1 MTTQS
6 LDFRQAKILVAGDVM
21 IDQYWLGDAS
31 RISPEAPVP
40 VVKIQDDDFRLGG
53 AANAALNCASLGSQV
68 SLAGIIGHDDDAKM
82 YQQLLAEHHIESLHA
97 SCEDSSTIK
106 KLRIISR
113 SQQVLRADFEAPFSA
128 AAQKKI
134 TDNILN
140 SIEQHDIILLSDYA
154 KGCLIHCSKIIEQ
167 ARRLNIPV
175 VIDPKGSDYSK
186 YIGAYLLTPNMQ
198 EFELVVGN
206 CEDEQDLFQKAQQ
219 LIDDLSLQALLL
231 TRSEKGMTLFLND
244 GSHQHFN
251 AEAKEVFDVT
261 GAGDTVI
268 ATLASAIAAK
278 QSLSDAVTL
287 ANTAASVVVGKMGT
301 VAITPLDLKVALEQ
315 KSFSPSGIM
324 TLESLKKAVEF
335 EKSLGKSIVF
345 TNGCFD
351 ILHAGHV
358 QYLQE
363 AAALGDRL
371 IVGVNS
377 DASVKRLKGEE
388 RPINTVNDRMAVLS
402 SLAAIDWVI
411 YFEEDTP
418 ENLLKALLPNI
429 LVKGGDYDIDGVVGG
444 DIIINNGGKVAVLSL
459 QEGVSTTLI
468 IDSIKA
474 NVG

>member
-1 MTTQS
+1 MSTQA

-40 VVKIQDDDFRLGG
+40 VVKIEGDDFRLGG

-68 SLAGIIGHDDDAKM
+68 SLAGIIGHDDDGEM
-82 YQQLLAEHHIESLHA
+82 YQTLLAENNIQSLHA
-97 SCEDSSTIK
+97 SCKEASTIK

-113 SQQVLRADFEAPFSA
+113 SQQVLRADFEAPFSV
-128 AAQKKI
+128 AAQQQV
-134 TDNILN
+134 TDNILGAVA
-140 SIEQHDIILLSDYA
+140 QQDVILLSDYA
-154 KGCLIHCSKIIEQ
+154 KGCLIDCPRIIQQ
-167 ARRLNIPV
+167 ANAANVPV
-175 VIDPKGSDYSK
+175 IIDPKGDDYSK
-186 YIGAYLLTPNMQ
+186 YTGAFLLTPNMQ
-198 EFELVVGN
+198 EFELVVGT
-206 CEDEQDLFQKAQQ
+206 CADEQDLFQKAQQ
-219 LIDDLSLQALLL
+219 LIDALSLQALLL
-231 TRSEKGMTLFLND
+231 TRSEKGMTLFLQD
-244 GSHQHFN
+244 GKHHHFN

-268 ATLASAIAAK
+268 ATLASAMAAEHAI
-278 QSLSDAVTL
+278 SDAATL

-315 KSFSPSGIM
+315 KSFSHSGIM
-324 TLESLKKAVEF
+324 TLDSLSKAVAF
-335 EKSLGKSIVF
+335 EKQLGKKIVF

-371 IVGVNS
+371 IVAVNS

-388 RPINTVNDRMAVLS
+388 RPINTVHDRMAVLS
-402 SLAAIDWVI
+402 SLGAIDWVI
-411 YFEEDTP
+411 DFEEDTP
-418 ENLLKALLPNI
+418 ENLLKTLLPDI

-444 DIIINNGGKVAVLSL
+444 DIIIGHGGKVAVLSL

-474 NVG
+474 STV